1 LFVLNKGAKMKRNR
15 VLFAIG
21 VIIFLLPAFSSLAAP
36 GKFTPDQK
44 KYTAN
49 SNEKELYAPD
59 HILVKFTKAALKN
72 SSLKLCRQRG
82 MEVPSGKTGIS
93 SIDALSR
100 KFKALKI
107 SRAFIQ
113 PKNRTE
119 ATRLGVERW
128 FIIYLPEGTDIQNVV
143 KNYSND
149 PNVEYANPDYYAFP
163 DAVPNDTLYS
173 KHWGHNNTGQLPS
186 YDWASQSYT
195 GDPVGTV
202 GFDANA
208 QAAWDGSQGY
218 GSSDVIIAIL
228 DTGVDLDHPDLAS
241 NLIDGYDFGEY
252 DSNPNPDP
260 NPSDNGHGTCCAGIA
275 AAIANNSIGACGIA
289 AGCKVMP
296 VKVQTD
302 AGQWPYS
309 SISNSI
315 YYAADSAAAVISM
328 SFGGYFSDEGIDEA
342 IEYAYNEGAVLLAAT
357 GNDNLGV
364 LHYPAS
370 NQYVIGVG
378 AASPCGDR
386 KRSSSDPMEC
396 QGRYPDPHGY
406 TCEGARWW
414 GSNFGTNSPDAPGAV
429 DVLAP
434 TILPT
439 TDIVGS
445 DGYDSGS
452 YYLFF
457 GGTSCSTPY
466 AAGVCA
472 LIKSVHPTWTPSQV
486 RNQLTATA
494 IDIVNVE
501 SVTGWDRYSGYGM
514 VDAAAAVA
522 GGTGTAPIAA
532 FSGSPTSGDYPLEVD
547 FTDESSNNPTSWS
560 WTFGD
565 GGTSTSQNPT
575 HTYTSTGTYAVSL
588 TATNAYG
595 SDTMTKPYY
604 IVVSPDSLFE
614 SPVNYSA
621 GNDPRS
627 VITNDFNEDGD
638 ADIAVANRISGNV
651 SILLGDGDGTF
662 ATAAN
667 YNAGTYPTS
676 VTSGDFDGD
685 EVIDLAVA
693 NSGSDNISILLGNGN
708 GTFGSASNFSTGDG
722 PYSIISG
729 DFNGDEDV
737 DLAVV
742 CMDVDM
748 LYIYSGDG
756 DGTFTFADYYLTGD
770 RPFSVTSGDFNDDD
784 DIDLAV
790 AVSGG
795 LLSKIY
801 VYKGN
806 GDCSFT
812 YEQNYNAGKWPE
824 GVTSADFNDDGYD
837 DLAAANNSSDQVSV
851 LKRYIGLIFFAD
863 NYSVGS
869 VPRSV
874 TTGDFDDDGDIDIA
888 AANSGS
894 DDVSILLGNG
904 DATFVSAGTYSA
916 ADEPHS
922 ITTGDFDNDGDT
934 DLAVAN
940 SSSDN
945 VSILINV
952 GAVPAIDSVA
962 LADDYLVVCP
972 EGDGEPLQV
981 IVDFLDNS
989 MTNTI
994 ASNEIWIQVPDDE
1007 NVSFFGCGEKIYA
1020 DSAATEENG
1029 WYTTITWEYIG
1040 GYYRDPL
1047 SVGLFDEIIAETDT
1061 VTVKSPDYNA
1071 DGSVNISDYTFFGA
1085 TYNKCEGHGSYN
1097 QWLDFIINSSPSCVD
1112 LSDFS
1117 VLGEHYNHSYPA
1129 FSPGYILASGDVTE
1143 VELELTEIPF
1153 DDGMLEVNLNLASI
1167 ESYRALTI
1175 LLRTEDYQLVKW
1187 NSDGSNAIQLEQ
1199 DGKRC
1204 VFISSFADEEHT
1216 GGCSPNGT
1224 LTLRRDAKKSAGPE
1238 SKTLSG
1244 TTSSISLVGGELLKH
1259 DGEIVR
1265 IAGTEHEKAA
1275 PVYINHLANNYP
1287 NPFNPTT
1294 TIEYSIK
1301 EKAHVSL
1308 KIYNVAG
1315 QLVKTLVNQAQDR
1328 TSHHYSVQWSG
1339 RDNKGNPVASGVYF
1353 YRLVTKGFTQTKK
1366 MVLLK

>member
-1 LFVLNKGAKMKRNR
+1 MKYKSIILVFSVLLFVIPALSTLVTATELTPAQKGQTVNSGE
-15 VLFAIG
+15 VL
-21 VIIFLLPAFSSLAAP
+21 
-36 GKFTPDQK
+36 
-44 KYTAN
+44 
-49 SNEKELYAPD
+49 LYAPD
-59 HILVKFTKAALKN
+59 HILVKFTKAAYKN
-72 SSLKLCRQRG
+72 SNLKLCQQRG
-82 MEVPSGKTGIS
+82 ASVARGITGIAS
-93 SIDALSR
+93 VDALSR
-100 KFKALKI
+100 KVGAVKI

-113 PKNRTE
+113 PKNRIE
-119 ATRLGVERW
+119 AARLGVERW
-128 FIIYLPEGTDIQNVV
+128 FIIDLPEGTDIEDVV
-143 KNYSND
+143 EIYSND

-186 YDWASQSYT
+186 YDWDSQSYT
-195 GDPVGTV
+195 GPPVGTV

-208 QAAWDGSQGY
+208 QAAWDSSQGY
-218 GSSDVIIAIL
+218 GSSDVVIAIL

-241 NLIDGYDFGEY
+241 NLVDGYDFGEF
-252 DSNPNPDP
+252 DSDPNPDP
-260 NPSDNGHGTCCAGIA
+260 IPSDNGHGTCCAGVA

-315 YYAADSAAAVISM
+315 YYAADSGAVVISM
-328 SFGGYFSDEGIDEA
+328 SFGGYFSYEGIDEA

-370 NQYVIGVG
+370 HQYVIGVG

-386 KRSSSDPMEC
+386 KRSSSDPFEC

-406 TCEGARWW
+406 TCDGARWW

-445 DGYDSGS
+445 AGYDSGS

-501 SVTGWDRYSGYGM
+501 SCTGWDRYSGYGM
-514 VDAAAAVA
+514 VDAAAAVG
-522 GGTGTAPIAA
+522 GGTGTAPVAA
-532 FSGSPTSGDYPLEVD
+532 FSGSPTSGDYPLEVE

-575 HTYTSTGTYAVSL
+575 HIYTSTGTYTVSL
-588 TATNAYG
+588 TATNTYG

-614 SPVNYSA
+614 SPVNYSV

-627 VITNDFNEDGD
+627 VISNDFNEDGD
-638 ADIAVANRISGNV
+638 ADLAVANLLSGNI

-662 ATAAN
+662 ASAVN
-667 YNAGTYPTS
+667 YSVGSYPTS
-676 VTSGDFDGD
+676 VTSSDFDGD
-685 EVIDLAVA
+685 GDSDLAVA
-693 NSGSDNISILLGNGN
+693 NRSSDNISILLGNGD
-708 GTFGSASNFSTGDG
+708 GTFASANNFSTGDG
-722 PYSIISG
+722 PYSIISC
-729 DFNGDEDV
+729 DFNGDEDD
-737 DLAVV
+737 DLAVA
-742 CMDVDM
+742 CIDEDM
-748 LYIYSGDG
+748 VYIYSGDG
-756 DGTFTFADYYLTGD
+756 DGTFTFEDYYLVGD
-770 RPFSVTSGDFNDDD
+770 RPFSVTSGDFNGDEDS
-784 DIDLAV
+784 DLAV
-790 AVSGG
+790 AISGG
-795 LLSKIY
+795 VLSK
-801 VYKGN
+801 VRVLTGN
-806 GDCSFT
+806 GDCTFT
-812 YEQNYNAGKWPE
+812 FEQNYNAGKWPE

-837 DLAAANNSSDQVSV
+837 DLAAANNSSNQVSI
-851 LKRYIGLIFFAD
+851 LKRYIGLIFLTD
-863 NYSVGS
+863 NYSVGT

-904 DATFVSAGTYSA
+904 DATFILAGNYSAG
-916 ADEPHS
+916 DEPFS
-922 ITTGDFDNDGDT
+922 ITSGDFDNDGDS

-945 VSILINV
+945 VSIIINV
-952 GAVPAIDSVA
+952 GAVPAIDSVS
-962 LADDYLVVCP
+962 LADDYLVMCP
-972 EGDGEPLQV
+972 AGDGDPLQV

-994 ASNEIWIQVPDDE
+994 APNEIWIQVPDDE
-1007 NVSFFGCGEKIYA
+1007 NVSFFGSGEKIYA

-1029 WYTTITWEYIG
+1029 WYTTITWEYGG
-1040 GYYRDPL
+1040 GYYQDSL
-1047 SVGLFDEIIAETDT
+1047 SVGLFDDIIAVTDP
-1061 VTVKSPDYNA
+1061 VTIKSPDYNA
-1071 DGSVNISDYTFFGA
+1071 DGIVNVSDYTFFGD
-1085 TYNKCEGHGSYN
+1085 TYNKCEGDSSYN
-1097 QWLDFIINSSPSCVD
+1097 QWLDFIISSSPSCVNLSD
-1112 LSDFS
+1112 LSEF
-1117 VLGEHYNHSYPA
+1117 GQHYYDSYPA
-1129 FSPGYILASGDVTE
+1129 FAPGDLLASRDLTG
-1143 VELELTEIPF
+1143 VELELTETPG
-1153 DDGMLEVNLNLASI
+1153 DDGTMEIGVNLASA
-1167 ESYRALTI
+1167 ESYKALAI
-1175 LLRTEDYQLVKW
+1175 LLRTDDYQLVKW
-1187 NSDGSNAIQLEQ
+1187 DSDGSNAIQVER
-1199 DGKRC
+1199 DGQRC
-1204 VFISSFADEEHT
+1204 VLISSFGNGEATES
-1216 GGCSPNGT
+1216 CSPNGT
-1224 LTLRRDAKKSAGPE
+1224 LTLRKNVKKSSGSE
-1238 SKTLSG
+1238 SKSLSG
-1244 TTSSISLVGGELLKH
+1244 KTSGISLLGGELMRQ
-1259 DGEIVR
+1259 DGKIIR
-1265 IAGTEHEKAA
+1265 IAGTEYEAAA
-1275 PVYINHLANNYP
+1275 PVYKNHLANNYP

-1315 QLVKTLVNQAQDR
+1315 QLVKTLVNDVQDR
-1328 TSHHYSVQWSG
+1328 TSRNYSVQWNG
-1339 RDNKGNPVASGVYF
+1339 RDNKGNIVASGVYF